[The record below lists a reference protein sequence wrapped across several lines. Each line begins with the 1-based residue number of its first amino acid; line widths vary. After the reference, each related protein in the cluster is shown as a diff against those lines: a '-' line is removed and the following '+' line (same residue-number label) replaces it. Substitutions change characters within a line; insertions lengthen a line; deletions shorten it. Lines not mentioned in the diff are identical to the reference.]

1 MNTVSISLKVFR
13 QKRDEF
19 LQTLHSLQS
28 DLKKDQGLIKSAL
41 YQDVNDPER
50 FHLINEWETEQDYDN
65 YLRSENFS
73 VLIGALKVLSEET
86 EVRYHMGSP
95 KIDKKVI
102 DA

>member
-19 LQTLHSLQS
+19 LQTVRSLQS
-28 DLKKDQGLIKSAL
+28 DLEKDQGLIKSAL
-41 YQDVNDPER
+41 YQDVDDPER

-86 EVRYHMGSP
+86 EVRYHMGSQ
-95 KIDKKVI
+95 KIGKKVI
-102 DA
+102 DV